1 VDSFFT
7 FLTVVTQSLQW
18 FSFNRYTS
26 LPMSSLVPLPNPEL
40 LPIPESETER
50 CELDQVLQSRAFEKT
65 PTLRKLLTY
74 MWEHRGEDVS
84 EYAIATDALGRRPDF
99 DPRLDAT
106 VRVLVLRLRQRL
118 KEFYETEG
126 ARLATRITVPVG
138 THQVQIIHTEPE
150 VSAFPIELINV
161 ALAPAKVPAQRASG
175 SPRIVWFQAGVILLL
190 LVSNAWMFLQKQ
202 HRHDP
207 VESLPA
213 FWQQFLG
220 NGKLTRIVVPNPV
233 FFGWSNGLIARDI
246 TVNDFSHS
254 GDSVFLRDLQQ
265 RFGSPNL
272 SQHYASAPDV
282 FASNRLGPYL
292 DPAGGHVMIAST
304 SDVSASDLERDNL
317 ILLGTP
323 NTLAP
328 LQSILDRLSFHLDVN
343 SKTVTDSRSRPGM
356 LSAFGTVQQSETRIT
371 TPGIIA
377 CLPGGSAGTHVLV
390 LMTTYYTNALVAYLT
405 SENGM
410 KDLHAALAAHGNPPY
425 FEAVISAE
433 LEGSTP
439 LKEKLIELRRYTPQP

>member
-1 VDSFFT
+1 
-7 FLTVVTQSLQW
+7 
-18 FSFNRYTS
+18 
-26 LPMSSLVPLPNPEL
+26 MSSLAPLPNPEL
-40 LPIPESETER
+40 LLAPQSETEP

-65 PTLRKLLTY
+65 PTLKKLLTY
-74 MWEHRGEDVS
+74 MWEHRDKDVS
-84 EYAIATDALGRRPDF
+84 EYAIATEALGRRPDF

-106 VRVLVLRLRQRL
+106 IRVLVSRLRHRL

-126 ARLATRITVPVG
+126 ARLTTRITVPVG
-138 THQVQIIHTEPE
+138 THQIQIIRIKPE

-161 ALAPAKVPAQRASG
+161 ALAPAKMSAQKTLG
-175 SPRIVWFQAGVILLL
+175 TPHIVWLQAGVILLL
-190 LVSNAWMFLQKQ
+190 LVSNAWMLLQKE

-220 NGKLTRIVVPNPV
+220 NDKLTRIVVPNPV

-292 DPAGGHVMIAST
+292 DPTGGHVTIAST
-304 SDVSASDLERDNL
+304 SDVSASDLEHDNL

-343 SKTVTDSRSRPGM
+343 SKTVTDSRTQPGM
-356 LSAFGTVQQSETRIT
+356 PSTFGTVQQSETRIT

-377 CLPGGSAGTHVLV
+377 CLPGGPTGTHVLV
-390 LMTTYYTNALVAYLT
+390 LMTTYYTNSLVAYLT
-405 SENGM
+405 SESGM
-410 KDLHAALAAHGNPPY
+410 KDLHAALEAQGNPPY
-425 FEAVISAE
+425 FEAVISSE

-439 LKEKLIELRRYTPQP
+439 LKEKLIELRRYTPRP